1 MQPSSTATRVTRLRV
16 QPFAQIAMKLEPQ
29 AYSPKELIMFVGE
42 VATRMYVINRDFVA
56 RAW

>member
-1 MQPSSTATRVTRLRV
+1 MTRLRV